1 MTHDAIIIGGGP
13 AGTSVALTL
22 ARRGWAVAIVE
33 KSNFPRRKV
42 CGEYIS
48 ASSLALLDQLEI
60 GDAWRA
66 NAGPEIRRVGF
77 FSGMTCVEAPMPSAK
92 DGPCAKDGPSA
103 TDGFGRALGRDVLDF
118 LLLQSARSVGAEIFQ
133 PCRAVAID
141 QDGDMQTVRLQAKD
155 EQASDEVT
163 MLRAPVIIAAHG
175 SWEPGPLPSQLEKTN
190 RPSDLLGFKAHFT
203 GSSLARDLMPL
214 LAFPGGYGGIVGS
227 DHGRLSVSCC
237 IRRDVLARLRKQ
249 HGDKDDGTELHGPE
263 IHGHMSAA
271 DAVFRHLMDSC
282 RGANDA
288 LEAAQRDG
296 PWLAAGP
303 IRPGIRSCY
312 ERDIF
317 RVGNAAGESHPI
329 IAEGI
334 SMALQSGWLL
344 ARELACAPSGGA
356 GREAAGKRYEAAW
369 RRLFSTR
376 IHAAAVIARIALRP
390 SSAALMRATV
400 RNFPQ
405 ALTLG
410 AQLSGKINPVPGL
423 PDNWPRR

>member
-1 MTHDAIIIGGGP
+1 MTRLSTHDAIITGAGP

-33 KSNFPRRKV
+33 KSVFPRRKV

-48 ASSLALLDQLEI
+48 ASNLALLEQLEI
-60 GDAWRA
+60 GEAWRA

-77 FSGMTCVEAPMPSAK
+77 FSGETCAEAPMPPTK
-92 DGPCAKDGPSA
+92 DGPCEKK
-103 TDGFGRALGRDVLDF
+103 DGFGRALGRDILDC
-118 LLLQSARSVGAEIFQ
+118 LLLQAARSAGVEIFQ

-141 QDGDMQTVRLQAKD
+141 RDGDMQMVRIQAGN
-155 EQASDEVT
+155 ETT
-163 MLRAPVIIAAHG
+163 MLRAPVIVAAHG
-175 SWEPGPLPSQLEKTN
+175 SWEPGPLPSQIGKTN

-203 GSSLARDLMPL
+203 GSSLAPDLMPL
-214 LAFPGGYGGIVGS
+214 LVFPGGYGGMVLA
-227 DHGRLSVSCC
+227 DHGRLSISCC
-237 IRRDVLARLRKQ
+237 IRRDMLARLRKQ
-249 HGDKDDGTELHGPE
+249 PNHQSHL
-263 IHGHMSAA
+263 SAA
-271 DAVFRHLMDSC
+271 DAVSRHLMESC
-282 RGANDA
+282 RGVRDA
-288 LEAAQRDG
+288 LESAHADG

-344 ARELACAPSGGA
+344 ASELASAPSGSAGLQAA
-356 GREAAGKRYEAAW
+356 GRRYEAAW
-369 RRLFSTR
+369 KALFSTR
-376 IHAAAVIARIALRP
+376 VHAAAAIAGIALRP
-390 SSAALMRATV
+390 GSASLMAAIV

-410 AQLSGKINPVPGL
+410 AQLSGKTKPVPGFV
-423 PDNWPRR
+423 

>member
-1 MTHDAIIIGGGP
+1 MARLSTHDAIIIGAGP

-33 KSNFPRRKV
+33 KSAFPRRKV
-42 CGEYIS
+42 CGEYMS
-48 ASSLALLDQLEI
+48 ASNLALLDQLEI
-60 GDAWRA
+60 GEAWRA

-77 FSGMTCVEAPMPSAK
+77 FSGETCVEAPMPHAK
-92 DGPCAKDGPSA
+92 DGPRANDGHCAK
-103 TDGFGRALGRDVLDF
+103 DGFGRALGRDILDC
-118 LLLQSARSVGAEIFQ
+118 LLLQSARSAGVEIFQ

-141 QDGDMQTVRLQAKD
+141 RDGEMQMVRIQAGN
-155 EQASDEVT
+155 ETT
-163 MLRAPVIIAAHG
+163 MLRAPVIVAAHG
-175 SWEPGPLPSQLEKTN
+175 SWEPGPLPSQPGKTN

-203 GSSLARDLMPL
+203 GSSLAPDLMPL
-214 LAFPGGYGGIVGS
+214 LAFPGGYGGMVS
-227 DHGRLSVSCC
+227 ADHGRLSISCC
-237 IRRDVLARLRKQ
+237 IRRDMLARLRT
-249 HGDKDDGTELHGPE
+249 HHGPK
-263 IHGHMSAA
+263 HQSRVSAA
-271 DAVFRHLMDSC
+271 DAVCRHLMESC
-282 RGANDA
+282 RGVRDA
-288 LEAAQRDG
+288 LESAHADG
-296 PWLAAGP
+296 AWLAAGP

-344 ARELACAPSGGA
+344 ASELASAPDGRA

-369 RRLFSTR
+369 KRLFSTR
-376 IHAAAVIARIALRP
+376 VYAAAALAGIALSP
-390 SSAALMRATV
+390 GSATLMAAIV

-410 AQLSGKINPVPGL
+410 AQLSGKTKPVPGFV
-423 PDNWPRR
+423 